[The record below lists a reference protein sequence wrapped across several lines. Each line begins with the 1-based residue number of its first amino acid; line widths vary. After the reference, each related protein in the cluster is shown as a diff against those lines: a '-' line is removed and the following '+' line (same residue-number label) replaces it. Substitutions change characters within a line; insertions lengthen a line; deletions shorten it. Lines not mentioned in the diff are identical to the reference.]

1 MKHKPADADLTIR
14 IPTSGVSR
22 YVAELAAR
30 HHVTYL
36 PSQFDDW
43 ACVVTRLA
51 GDEVQSDETGDLLL
65 ALRRANKLTDREMAA
80 LLVNHLRERKRV

>member
-30 HHVTYL
+30 HHVTYSR
-36 PSQFDDW
+36 SQVDEW
-43 ACVVTRLA
+43 ARVVTRLA
-51 GDEVQSDETGDLLL
+51 GDEVQSDETGDLLV

-80 LLVNHLRERKRV
+80 LLVNHLRERKRG